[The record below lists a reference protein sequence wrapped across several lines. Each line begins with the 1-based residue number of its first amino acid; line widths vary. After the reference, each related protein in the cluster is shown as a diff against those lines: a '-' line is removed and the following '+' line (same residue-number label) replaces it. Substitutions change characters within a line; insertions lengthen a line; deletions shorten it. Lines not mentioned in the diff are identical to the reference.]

1 MESYYKWILLIEIV
15 LIKLDFILVY
25 VPSPSLHQKSSIFEV
40 QAQGIAYGWG
50 GEGEDLNNKK
60 L

>member
-25 VPSPSLHQKSSIFEV
+25 VPSPSLPV

>member
-25 VPSPSLHQKSSIFEV
+25 VPSPSLPFLRK
-40 QAQGIAYGWG
+40 GIAYGWG